1 MANVNG
7 TDIDLMPTD
16 GMRAEAERYRAWK
29 ADGEPGGTEVA
40 ATRASQILSGDELSS
55 DTVITMAA
63 WFARHEVDKAGEGF
77 SPGEDGYPSPG
88 RVAWAAWGGDPG
100 QTWADAKAAR
110 IKAARDERGM
120 KSEATATVETQP
132 VHGLMELRELNS
144 QPLRRVASFD
154 YATAARGM
162 KPDDDDRRTLEFS
175 FSSEAPVDRWFGPEV
190 LSHAEGA
197 LDMSRLNDGAPLL
210 WNHDPDRV
218 LGVVER
224 AWLDDG
230 RGMVAVRFS
239 RSAFAEEKYGEIRD
253 GILRNVSVGYSI
265 ADAQP
270 MRANGQ
276 DGILATSWQAHE
288 VSIVSVPADQSV
300 GIGRSLDDDQAAPAA
315 LNPLPPQPM
324 EPQLDIEAVRAQAA
338 ADERSRVAAITG
350 LCREHGADDLAQ
362 GLIERGA
369 SESEAMRDVLAQIA
383 KRAKQPAQPA
393 APVAPAAQPIARS
406 ADIGLSDK
414 ETRQYSFLRAIRA
427 QMFPNDR
434 KIQEE
439 AAFER
444 EVSQA
449 VESQLG
455 TTARGYLVANEVL
468 HRDLT
473 VSTASA
479 AGDLVFTDA
488 RPGSFIELLRN
499 RMALSTLG
507 VTMLTGL
514 NGPVAIPRQTGAA
527 SAYWVAEKGEPTE
540 SNPTV
545 DQVSMVAKTL
555 GAYTEFSRRLM
566 LQSSI
571 DVEQMVR
578 NDLATVIALELDRAA
593 LYGTGSSS
601 QPEGLKFT
609 TGINTEDFGAAQPT
623 YIEVVSMETKVN
635 ADNADI
641 GAMAYVTNS
650 TIYGGFKTT
659 SKIGT
664 EAQFVLEP
672 GGTVNGYPV
681 VRSNQIESGDVFFGV
696 WNQMIMG
703 MWGALDLQVNPYAL
717 DKSGGVRVTALQDVD
732 VAVRHPEA
740 FCRGNNTL

>member
-1 MANVNG
+1 MAEING
-7 TDIDLMPTD
+7 QTINLMPTA
-16 GMRAEAERYRAWK
+16 GMRDEAERYRAWK
-29 ADGEPGGTEVA
+29 AEGRPGGTEVA
-40 ATRASQILSGDELSS
+40 ARRAGQILSGDELSPE
-55 DTVITMAA
+55 TVITMAA

-100 QTWADAKAAR
+100 QTWASSKAET
-110 IKAARDERGM
+110 IKAAQDRG
-120 KSEATATVETQP
+120 ATVSSGS
-132 VHGLMELRELNS
+132 VASAVNLRELNQ
-144 QPLRRVASFD
+144 QPLNRQAVAEVSR
-154 YATAARGM
+154 AADD
-162 KPDDDDRRTLEFS
+162 PDVVEFT
-175 FSSEAPVDRWFGPEV
+175 FSSEQPVDRWFGVEV
-190 LSHAEGA
+190 LSHEPEAMNLE
-197 LDMSRLNDGAPLL
+197 RLNSGAAPWL
-210 WNHDPDRV
+210 WNHNPEVV
-218 LGVVER
+218 LGVIER
-224 AWLDDG
+224 GWTRADR
-230 RGMVAVRFS
+230 RGQVRARWS
-239 RSAFAEEKYGEIRD
+239 PNTKIEGSEEYKRRQDWESGTI
-253 GILRNVSVGYSI
+253 RNVSFMYSI
-265 ADAQP
+265 DAPLDTASRDGYAIVTKFTP
-270 MRANGQ
+270 MEISA
-276 DGILATSWQAHE
+276 
-288 VSIVSVPADQSV
+288 VSIPADHTV
-300 GIGRSLDDDQAAPAA
+300 GQGRTAGHDSSSGPPGAAAA
-315 LNPLPPQPM
+315 SAASSTPDPKPM
-324 EPQLDIEAVRAQAA
+324 EPTIDIEAVRAQAA
-338 ADERSRVAAITG
+338 SEERGRVASITG

-369 SESEAMRDVLAQIA
+369 TEADAMRDVLAAIG
-383 KRAKQPAQPA
+383 KRAKQPAVPA
-393 APVAPAAQPIARS
+393 APAAGAQPIARS
-406 ADIGLSDK
+406 ADIGLTEK
-414 ETRQYSFLRAIRA
+414 ETRRYSFLRAIRA
-427 QMFPNDR
+427 QLLPNDR
-434 KIQEE
+434 NAQEA

-449 VESQLG
+449 VEAQLG

-473 VSTASA
+473 VGTASA

-499 RMALSTLG
+499 RLALSTLG
-507 VTMLTGL
+507 VTMLSGL

-527 SAYWVAEKGEPTE
+527 TAYWVAEKGDPTE

-545 DQVSMVAKTL
+545 DQVNLVAKTL
-555 GAYTEFSRRLM
+555 GAYTEFSRRLI

-578 NDLATVIALELDRAA
+578 TELATIIALEIDRAA

-609 TGINTEDFGAAQPT
+609 TGINTEDFGAAAPT
-623 YIEVVSMETKVN
+623 YAELVSMETKIN

-641 GAMAYVTNS
+641 GAMAYITNS

-659 SKIGT
+659 SKVGT

-681 VRSNQIESGDVFFGV
+681 VRSNQIASGDVFMGC
-696 WNQMIMG
+696 WNQLILG

>member
-16 GMRAEAERYRAWK
+16 GMRTEAERYRAWK

-40 ATRASQILSGDELSS
+40 ATRASQILSGDELSP

-120 KSEATATVETQP
+120 KCEATATVERQP

-154 YATAARGM
+154 YATAGRGM

-288 VSIVSVPADQSV
+288 VSIVSLPADQSV
-300 GIGRSLDDDQAAPAA
+300 GIGRSLDNDQSAAPAA
-315 LNPLPPQPM
+315 TNPLPPQPM

-338 ADERSRVAAITG
+338 ADERTRVAGITS

-369 SESEAMRDVLAQIA
+369 TETEAMRDVLAAIGQ
-383 KRAKQPAQPA
+383 RAKQPAQPA
-393 APVAPAAQPIARS
+393 APAARPIASGGS

-414 ETRQYSFLRAIRA
+414 EVRQFSFLKAIRA
-427 QMFPNDR
+427 QLMPGDR
-434 KIQEE
+434 AAQDA

-444 EVSQA
+444 ECSAA
-449 VESQLG
+449 VEQRTG
-455 TTARGYLVANEVL
+455 QQARGMWVPHDVL
-468 HRDLT
+468 RRDLQ
-473 VSTASA
+473 VSSASA

-488 RPGSFIELLRN
+488 RPGSFIEQLRN
-499 RMALSTLG
+499 RLALTTLG
-507 VTMLTGL
+507 MTTLTGL
-514 NGPVAIPRQTGAA
+514 QGPVAIPRKTGA
-527 SAYWVAEKGEPTE
+527 STAYWLAEGGAPTG

-545 DQVSMVAKTL
+545 DQVTMTPRTC
-555 GAYTEFSRRLM
+555 GAYVDFTRRLM
-566 LQSSI
+566 LQSSL
-571 DVEQMVR
+571 DVETMVR
-578 NDLATVIALELDRAA
+578 ADLVETLALEIERVG
-593 LYGTGSSS
+593 LYGLGASGEP
-601 QPEGLKFT
+601 QGLKFT
-609 TGINTEDFGAAQPT
+609 TGINTEDFNADSPT
-623 YIEVVSMETKVN
+623 YVELVSMETKVN

-641 GAMAYVTNS
+641 GAMQYLTNS
-650 TIYGGFKTT
+650 TRFGAFKTT
-659 SKIGT
+659 SKIGS

-681 VRSNQIESGDVFFGV
+681 VRSNQVATGDVFFGV
-696 WNQMIMG
+696 WNQLLLGLWSGIDLTVDTA
-703 MWGALDLQVNPYAL
+703 ALAT
-717 DKSGGVRVTALQDVD
+717 SGGVRVIALQDLD
-732 VAVRHPEA
+732 FAVRHPEA